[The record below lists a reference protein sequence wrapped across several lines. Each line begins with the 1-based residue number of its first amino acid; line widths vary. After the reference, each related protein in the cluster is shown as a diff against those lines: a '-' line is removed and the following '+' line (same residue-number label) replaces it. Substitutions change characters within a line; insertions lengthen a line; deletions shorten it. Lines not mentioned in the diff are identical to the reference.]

1 MKGKNIFNS
10 MGKLPQDLVEEAA
23 GEYKPPLKRIVCKI
37 SITAAS
43 IALLVGIVF
52 LVGYFNPNLFR
63 GVTQGTSGNGLT
75 GDVDEEYADGP
86 TEIIDDYAGGG
97 ADVEYTFNDVTY
109 IGRKYI
115 WELPEDAEYVDSVV
129 RHRDYYGYV
138 EAYIY
143 RDASTPEVLYW
154 KWNADSVDE
163 TWGKVWNRV
172 WILEDE
178 KEYE

>member
-1 MKGKNIFNS
+1 MNSKNIFNS

-23 GEYKPPLKRIVCKI
+23 GEYKPPRKQLIYKMSVV
-37 SITAAS
+37 AAS

-52 LVGYFNPNLFR
+52 LVGHFNPHLFR
-63 GVTQGTSGNGLT
+63 GVTQGTSGNSLL
-75 GDVDEEYADGP
+75 DDIDEVYASNSID
-86 TEIIDDYAGGG
+86 TIIYNGGG
-97 ADVEYTFNDVTY
+97 SADVEYTFNDITY
-109 IGRKYI
+109 IGRKYV
-115 WELPEDAEYVDSVV
+115 WELPEDAEYVDTVV

-143 RDASTPEVLYW
+143 KSDSTPEVLYW
-154 KWNADSVDE
+154 KWNADSVDK